1 MYQRTI
7 LEDNENIQ
15 EDCKPK
21 RYAASLEGQN
31 FKKKQTNQASFQEWV
46 GLIGIIV
53 VTYLLIILV
62 WALCFIGIDSNFK
75 VTVGI
80 FMVLFVLFVIG
91 ILIYW
96 YYGLK
101 SREELIRSMMLS
113 KWQDSS
119 YEINN

>member
-31 FKKKQTNQASFQEWV
+31 FKKKQNTKASCQEWI
-46 GLIGIIV
+46 GLIGIIC
-53 VTYLLIILV
+53 VTYLLIILL

-75 VTVGI
+75 ITVGI
-80 FMVLFVLFVIG
+80 FMVLFVIFVIG

-96 YYGLK
+96 YFGLK
-101 SREELIRSMMLS
+101 NREELSRSIMLS